1 MQNMYLLQLGNNK
14 PKQPYEKW
22 VKHLNRHFFK
32 EDIQMTDKHVKRCL
46 TSLITKESQI
56 ETIIGGQFIEVRVA
70 TIKQSSRK

>member
-1 MQNMYLLQLGNNK
+1 MN
-14 PKQPYEKW
+14 
-22 VKHLNRHFFK
+22 LNRHFFK

>member
-32 EDIQMTDKHVKRCL
+32 EDIQMMDKPMKRSS
-46 TSLITKESQI
+46 TSY
-56 ETIIGGQFIEVRVA
+56 IIREM
-70 TIKQSSRK
+70 

>member
-32 EDIQMTDKHVKRCL
+32 EDIQYKKLKKKKRRY
-46 TSLITKESQI
+46 TVDQ
-56 ETIIGGQFIEVRVA
+56 
-70 TIKQSSRK
+70 